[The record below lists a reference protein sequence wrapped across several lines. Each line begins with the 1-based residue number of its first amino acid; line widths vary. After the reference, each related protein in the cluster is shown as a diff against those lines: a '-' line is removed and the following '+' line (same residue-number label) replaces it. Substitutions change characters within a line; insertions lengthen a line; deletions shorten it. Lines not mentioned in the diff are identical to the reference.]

1 MIRVGVTGGIGSG
14 KSTLCKFWEE
24 MGAFVVYAD
33 DHAKELMSSDEK
45 LITQIK
51 ENFGDAAYN
60 EDGSLNRKY
69 LAEEAFAKGRVK
81 ELNGIVHP
89 RLWESIVELSDMK
102 EREGVE
108 VFVEEAAIL
117 LQNGRPEFLDVIVL
131 VLSEDDER
139 LERVVQRD
147 QVDAQLVLDRMGKQ
161 PEYEELAHLAD
172 YLIINDSTPEQL
184 KLKAIDLFKL
194 FK

>member
-14 KSTLCKFWEE
+14 KSTLCKFWQE

-33 DHAKELMSSDEK
+33 DHAKELMISDEK

-51 ENFGDAAYN
+51 ETFGDAAYF
-60 EDGSLNRKY
+60 EDGSLNRKF
-69 LAEEAFAKGRVK
+69 LAEQAFAKGRVE

-89 RLWESIVELSDMK
+89 RLWESIVELSDIK
-102 EREGVE
+102 EREGIE

-117 LQNGRPEFLDVIVL
+117 LQRGRPEFLDVVVL

-139 LERVVQRD
+139 LERVMQRD
-147 QVDAQLVLDRMGKQ
+147 QIDAQLVLDRMEKQ
-161 PEYEELAHLAD
+161 PDYEELAPLAD
-172 YLIINDSTPEQL
+172 YLVINDGTPEQL
-184 KLKAIDLFKL
+184 KLKAIELFKL

>member
-45 LITQIK
+45 LIKQIK
-51 ENFGDAAYN
+51 ETFGDAAYF

-69 LAEEAFAKGRVK
+69 LAEEAFAKGRVE

-89 RLWESIVELSDMK
+89 RLWESIVELSDIK
-102 EREGVE
+102 EREGIE

-117 LQNGRPEFLDVIVL
+117 LQRGRPEFLDAVVL

-139 LERVVQRD
+139 LERVMQRD
-147 QVDAQLVLDRMGKQ
+147 QIDAQLVLDRMGKQ
-161 PEYEELAHLAD
+161 PDYEELAPLAD
-172 YLIINDSTPEQL
+172 YLVINDGTPEQL
-184 KLKAIDLFKL
+184 KLKAIELFKL

>member
-1 MIRVGVTGGIGSG
+1 
-14 KSTLCKFWEE
+14 

-45 LITQIK
+45 LIKQIK
-51 ENFGDAAYN
+51 ETFGDAAYN

-69 LAEEAFAKGRVK
+69 LAEQAFAKGRVE
-81 ELNGIVHP
+81 ELNRIVHP
-89 RLWESIVELSDMK
+89 RLWESIVELSDVK
-102 EREGVE
+102 ESEGQE

-117 LQNGRPEFLDVIVL
+117 LQNGRPEFLDAVVL

-184 KLKAIDLFKL
+184 KLKAIELFKL
-194 FK
+194 LK